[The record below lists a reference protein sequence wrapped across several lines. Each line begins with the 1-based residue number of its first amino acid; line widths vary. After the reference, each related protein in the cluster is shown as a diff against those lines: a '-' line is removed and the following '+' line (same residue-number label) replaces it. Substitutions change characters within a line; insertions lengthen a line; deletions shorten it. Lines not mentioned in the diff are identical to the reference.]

1 MKRNKFR
8 GSQDDEKFKADSL
21 VHSESPLLASP
32 LVQEHL
38 TCLNNPDCLLDVNN
52 TSSNCTLAQAR
63 PFASL
68 TLGLT
73 THVHDSGSG

>member
-8 GSQDDEKFKADSL
+8 GSQGDEKFKADSL

-38 TCLNNPDCLLDVNN
+38 TCLNNPDCLLE
-52 TSSNCTLAQAR
+52 TLVR
-63 PFASL
+63 
-68 TLGLT
+68 T
-73 THVHDSGSG
+73 T